1 MRKVVS
7 SLLILTLIILFGA
20 TFYCSIKTEEV
31 FKAQV
36 EQLNQE
42 YQGALQVELS
52 GYQRGLLVSNVQL
65 SLAVRGDQPL
75 PLIQQIRHFPWGV
88 TIYTR
93 LAADSAVAQE
103 LADLLPLEDV
113 QLVTD
118 IDWTGAVQASFELPE
133 VDASDESG
141 QITIKGLA
149 LYCNFDQQLSRGDV
163 SFQLANLEVR
173 DEQQTDFQ
181 LSGVNFF
188 SRFAEQQGLPL
199 GDGEFTLAR
208 LSLKTADQPEV
219 TLDDL
224 RYQAATFLE
233 EDKLSSNLELNLAG
247 LVLLNEQFS
256 NAELKLA
263 ISGIDSAAVRN
274 IQETL
279 IQLQGD
285 LIGQQVDPMVLQFQM
300 IGLYSQLFREGIDL
314 NLERLALQTADGGLT
329 GVGSLHLEQLN
340 LAGSGSLG
348 FDMLKANFQLD
359 LDHATFAALFRLID
373 SLQRKD
379 LATVNRAVLT
389 EQAEQLAGA
398 FVQKGLLSR
407 RQDGG
412 YRSELV
418 VDEGKAELNGNP
430 FKL

>member
-1 MRKVVS
+1 M
-7 SLLILTLIILFGA
+7 
-20 TFYCSIKTEEV
+20 
-31 FKAQV
+31 
-36 EQLNQE
+36 
-42 YQGALQVELS
+42 
-52 GYQRGLLVSNVQL
+52 
-65 SLAVRGDQPL
+65 
-75 PLIQQIRHFPWGV
+75 
-88 TIYTR
+88 
-93 LAADSAVAQE
+93 
-103 LADLLPLEDV
+103 
-113 QLVTD
+113 
-118 IDWTGAVQASFELPE
+118 
-133 VDASDESG
+133 
-141 QITIKGLA
+141 
-149 LYCNFDQQLSRGDV
+149 
-163 SFQLANLEVR
+163 
-173 DEQQTDFQ
+173 
-181 LSGVNFF
+181 
-188 SRFAEQQGLPL
+188 
-199 GDGEFTLAR
+199 
-208 LSLKTADQPEV
+208 
-219 TLDDL
+219 
-224 RYQAATFLE
+224 
-233 EDKLSSNLELNLAG
+233 
-247 LVLLNEQFS
+247 LNEQFS

-340 LAGSGSLG
+340 LAGPGSLG

-379 LATVNRAVLT
+379 LAPVNRAVLT